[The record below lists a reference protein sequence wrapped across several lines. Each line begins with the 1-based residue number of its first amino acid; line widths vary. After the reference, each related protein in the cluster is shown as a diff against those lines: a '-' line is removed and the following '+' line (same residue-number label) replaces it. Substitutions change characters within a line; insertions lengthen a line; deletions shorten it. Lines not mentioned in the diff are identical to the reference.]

1 MSDSTYFVPHKEKN
15 MEAFGN
21 NMSKNNLQKRIKN
34 WLNGNSLWLVLMIA
48 FFIFGVMPQVADSQI
63 VRKKPPTVTKTP
75 PIVPTKKLIFEGR
88 SIVPAG
94 ATDVPLTSPLSQKT
108 LTMEEKKAALIDVMK
123 ANGIAVN
130 PSNFPV
136 AKYAVLTARTPYFEN
151 KAYFYISSVNAF
163 IPERQNFMISS
174 EGGLYVWLKPDRIN
188 GIYMI
193 DCNVYSYQIS
203 GKNAP
208 YRIYGPDQSTTEIT
222 LFGNEHLQMF
232 MISKNLEWQTF
243 YITRSI
249 HYDLGGCEITL
260 AGN

>member
-1 MSDSTYFVPHKEKN
+1 MGFDDPVFYFWRN
-15 MEAFGN
+15 A
-21 NMSKNNLQKRIKN
+21 
-34 WLNGNSLWLVLMIA
+34 
-48 FFIFGVMPQVADSQI
+48 QVADSQI
-63 VRKKPPTVTKTP
+63 VRKKPPTVTKKP
-75 PIVPTKKLIFEGR
+75 PIVPTKRLIFEGR
-88 SIVPAG
+88 SIAPAG
-94 ATDVPLTSPLSQKT
+94 ATTVPLTSQLSPKPLT
-108 LTMEEKKAALIDVMK
+108 IDEKKAALMDVM
-123 ANGIAVN
+123 AASGIAVN

-136 AKYAVLTARTPYFEN
+136 AKYAVLTARTPYVEN

-163 IPERQNFMISS
+163 IPEHQNFMIASW
-174 EGGLYVWLKPDRIN
+174 GHLYVWLKPDRIN

-208 YRIYGPDQSTTEIT
+208 YRIIGLDQSTTEIT
-222 LFGNEHLQMF
+222 LVENEHIQMF

-243 YITRSI
+243 YVTRSI